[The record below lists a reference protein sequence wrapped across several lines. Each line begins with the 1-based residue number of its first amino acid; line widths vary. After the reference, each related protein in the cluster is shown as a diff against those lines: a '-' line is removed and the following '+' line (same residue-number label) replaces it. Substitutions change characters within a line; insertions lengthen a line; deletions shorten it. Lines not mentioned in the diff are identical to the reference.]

1 MPDDSGGDID
11 RMAER
16 LGLVSPDL
24 QGSDAEGADEIVVVV
39 HISGG
44 LVAEVG
50 TLRRD
55 LPRLRVVVADDDM
68 LEGGDDEADGVWTEG
83 VTALE
88 DWSRDRDAAMTR
100 VTDELPESV
109 RRELGLSHLTD
120 CQD

>member
-1 MPDDSGGDID
+1 MPHDSGGDID

-16 LGLVSPDL
+16 AERLGLMTPDL
-24 QGSDAEGADEIVVVV
+24 QGPDEGAADEVVVLI

-44 LVAEVG
+44 LVADVG

-68 LEGGDDEADGVWTEG
+68 LEGGDGESDGVWTEG

-100 VTDELPESV
+100 VTGELPESV
-109 RRELGLSHLTD
+109 RRELGLSLP
-120 CQD
+120 C